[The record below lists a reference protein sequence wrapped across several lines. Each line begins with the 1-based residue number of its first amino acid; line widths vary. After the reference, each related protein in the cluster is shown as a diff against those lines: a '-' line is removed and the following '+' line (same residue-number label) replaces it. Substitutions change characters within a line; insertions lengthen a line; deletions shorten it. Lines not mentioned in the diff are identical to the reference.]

1 MGNERTAEIS
11 RKTAETDISLSL
23 NIDGVGN
30 AEVST
35 GLGFYNHMLEAF
47 ARHGRFDLQVVA
59 NGDLDVDTHHTIED
73 VAIVLGQALDQALG
87 DRVGITRMGDATVP
101 LDEALVQCVVDLSG
115 RPHAE
120 VSYEFGPDIIGDVP
134 TEMVAHV
141 FHSLASGSRS
151 TIHVRQL
158 SGSNNHHIAEAAMKA
173 LGRALDAATLA
184 DPRIAGRVPST
195 KGTLTD

>member
-23 NIDGVGN
+23 NVDGAGN

-47 ARHGRFDLQVVA
+47 ARHGRFDLQVAA

-120 VSYEFGPDIIGDVP
+120 VSFEIG
-134 TEMVAHV
+134 E
-141 FHSLASGSRS
+141 SRGKE
-151 TIHVRQL
+151 TAINIKKV
-158 SGSNNHHIAEAAMKA
+158 
-173 LGRALDAATLA
+173 
-184 DPRIAGRVPST
+184 
-195 KGTLTD
+195 